1 MGYLKRRLQA
11 AGAAQWPEIVRATG
25 VAKSLPRKIAYNDRI
40 NPGVQKVQPLIDY
53 FRAVDAAGA
62 RSAHQANAEPIS
74 AEEGAHG

>member
-11 AGAAQWPEIVRATG
+11 AGPTQWPEIVRATG

-53 FRAVDAAGA
+53 FQAIDAAAADGNEA
-62 RSAHQANAEPIS
+62 DAAPTPIGEAAHA
-74 AEEGAHG
+74 